1 MSAGGGFR
9 GIFPSV
15 NLLAANCR
23 NSSAVNS
30 LLGVYNRSGL
40 IPSRTAE
47 GADVT
52 LCPEAPAVCA
62 AEALLAPD
70 WEVPVAALGI
80 AETGSGA
87 VLEEFAAAELPGR
100 GAVLEEFA
108 AAELPGSRA
117 VLEEFAVE
125 ELPGS
130 RAVLEEFAA
139 AELPEPESPEVPQPP
154 VAPGALSDEGAA
166 DGAEELPEPTGLGT
180 LGEDVTPSVGGLEAA
195 AELPTAAAFPGG
207 TLGLALKEKLAA
219 PLLLLTGKP
228 AIMKWIRTVRMGTPV
243 ILQRCCTSILLNK
256 T

>member
-15 NLLAANCR
+15 NLLAENCR

-80 AETGSGA
+80 AETGSG
-87 VLEEFAAAELPGR
+87 
-100 GAVLEEFA
+100 
-108 AAELPGSRA
+108 
-117 VLEEFAVE
+117 
-125 ELPGS
+125 
-130 RAVLEEFAA
+130 AVLEEFAA

-219 PLLLLTGKP
+219 PLLLITGKP

-243 ILQRCCTSILLNK
+243 ILQRCCTSILLKK

>member
-47 GADVT
+47 GAGVT

-87 VLEEFAAAELPGR
+87 VLEEFAAA
-100 GAVLEEFA
+100 
-108 AAELPGSRA
+108 
-117 VLEEFAVE
+117 

>member
-1 MSAGGGFR
+1 MGGGLR

-15 NLLAANCR
+15 NLLASNCS

-30 LLGVYNRSGL
+30 LLGVYNLSDA
-40 IPSRTAE
+40 IPFGTAE

-70 WEVPVAALGI
+70 WEVPVAALGV

-87 VLEEFAAAELPGR
+87 VLEEFAAAELPK
-100 GAVLEEFA
+100 
-108 AAELPGSRA
+108 
-117 VLEEFAVE
+117 
-125 ELPGS
+125 
-130 RAVLEEFAA
+130 
-139 AELPEPESPEVPQPP
+139 PESPEVPQPLVVP
-154 VAPGALSDEGAA
+154 DVLNEKEAA

-180 LGEDVTPSVGGLEAA
+180 LGEDVTPKVGGLEAA

-219 PLLLLTGKP
+219 PLLLLTGKLGNP
-228 AIMKWIRTVRMGTPV
+228 KLEA
-243 ILQRCCTSILLNK
+243 CCPPNPREGNG
-256 T
+256 

>member
-117 VLEEFAVE
+117 VH
-125 ELPGS
+125 
-130 RAVLEEFAA
+130 EEFAA

>member
-47 GADVT
+47 GAGVT

-108 AAELPGSRA
+108 AA
-117 VLEEFAVE
+117 

>member
-47 GADVT
+47 GAGVT

-108 AAELPGSRA
+108 AA
-117 VLEEFAVE
+117 

-243 ILQRCCTSILLNK
+243 ILQRCCTSILLKK

>member
-117 VLEEFAVE
+117 VH
-125 ELPGS
+125 
-130 RAVLEEFAA
+130 EEFAA

-243 ILQRCCTSILLNK
+243 ILQRCCTSILLKK

>member
-47 GADVT
+47 GAGVT

-87 VLEEFAAAELPGR
+87 VLEEFAAAELPGS
-100 GAVLEEFA
+100 G
-108 AAELPGSRA
+108 
-117 VLEEFAVE
+117 
-125 ELPGS
+125 
-130 RAVLEEFAA
+130 AVLEEFAA

>member
-47 GADVT
+47 GAGVT

-80 AETGSGA
+80 AETGSG
-87 VLEEFAAAELPGR
+87 
-100 GAVLEEFA
+100 
-108 AAELPGSRA
+108 
-117 VLEEFAVE
+117 
-125 ELPGS
+125 
-130 RAVLEEFAA
+130 AVLEEFAA

-243 ILQRCCTSILLNK
+243 ILQR
-256 T
+256 

>member
-80 AETGSGA
+80 AETGSG
-87 VLEEFAAAELPGR
+87 
-100 GAVLEEFA
+100 
-108 AAELPGSRA
+108 
-117 VLEEFAVE
+117 
-125 ELPGS
+125 
-130 RAVLEEFAA
+130 AVLEEFAA

-243 ILQRCCTSILLNK
+243 ILQRCCTSILLKK

>member
-1 MSAGGGFR
+1 MGGGLR

-15 NLLAANCR
+15 NLLASNCS

-30 LLGVYNRSGL
+30 LLGVYNLSDA
-40 IPSRTAE
+40 IPFGTAE

-70 WEVPVAALGI
+70 WEVPVAALGV

-87 VLEEFAAAELPGR
+87 VLEEFAAAELPK
-100 GAVLEEFA
+100 
-108 AAELPGSRA
+108 
-117 VLEEFAVE
+117 
-125 ELPGS
+125 
-130 RAVLEEFAA
+130 
-139 AELPEPESPEVPQPP
+139 PESPEVPQPLVVP
-154 VAPGALSDEGAA
+154 DVLNEKEAA

-180 LGEDVTPSVGGLEAA
+180 LGEDVTPKVGGLEAA

-219 PLLLLTGKP
+219 LLLLLTGKLGNP
-228 AIMKWIRTVRMGTPV
+228 KLEA
-243 ILQRCCTSILLNK
+243 CCPPNPREGNG
-256 T
+256 

>member
-47 GADVT
+47 GAGVT

-80 AETGSGA
+80 AAAELPGRGA

-117 VLEEFAVE
+117 VH
-125 ELPGS
+125 
-130 RAVLEEFAA
+130 EEFAA

>member
-87 VLEEFAAAELPGR
+87 VLEEFAAAELPGSGAVLEEFAAAELPGR

-117 VLEEFAVE
+117 VH
-125 ELPGS
+125 
-130 RAVLEEFAA
+130 EEFAA

-243 ILQRCCTSILLNK
+243 ILQRCCTSILLKK

>member
-1 MSAGGGFR
+1 MGGGLR

-15 NLLAANCR
+15 NLLASNCS

-30 LLGVYNRSGL
+30 LLGVYNLSDA
-40 IPSRTAE
+40 IPFGTAE

-70 WEVPVAALGI
+70 WEVPVAALGV

-87 VLEEFAAAELPGR
+87 VLEEFAAAELPK
-100 GAVLEEFA
+100 
-108 AAELPGSRA
+108 
-117 VLEEFAVE
+117 
-125 ELPGS
+125 
-130 RAVLEEFAA
+130 
-139 AELPEPESPEVPQPP
+139 PESPEVPHPLVVP
-154 VAPGALSDEGAA
+154 DVLNEKEAA

-180 LGEDVTPSVGGLEAA
+180 LGEDVTPKVGGLEAA

-219 PLLLLTGKP
+219 LLLLLTGKLGNP
-228 AIMKWIRTVRMGTPV
+228 KLEA
-243 ILQRCCTSILLNK
+243 CCPPNPREGNG
-256 T
+256 

>member
-1 MSAGGGFR
+1 MGGGLR

-15 NLLAANCR
+15 NLLASNCS

-30 LLGVYNRSGL
+30 LLGVYNLSDA
-40 IPSRTAE
+40 IPFGTAE

-117 VLEEFAVE
+117 VH
-125 ELPGS
+125 
-130 RAVLEEFAA
+130 EEFAA

>member
-47 GADVT
+47 GAGVT

-87 VLEEFAAAELPGR
+87 VLEEFAAAELPGSGAVLEEFAAAELPGR

-117 VLEEFAVE
+117 VH
-125 ELPGS
+125 
-130 RAVLEEFAA
+130 EEFAA

>member
-108 AAELPGSRA
+108 AA
-117 VLEEFAVE
+117 

-243 ILQRCCTSILLNK
+243 ILQRCCTSILLKK

>member
-117 VLEEFAVE
+117 VH
-125 ELPGS
+125 
-130 RAVLEEFAA
+130 EEFAA

-228 AIMKWIRTVRMGTPV
+228 AIMK
-243 ILQRCCTSILLNK
+243 
-256 T
+256 

>member
-47 GADVT
+47 GAGVT

-117 VLEEFAVE
+117 VH
-125 ELPGS
+125 
-130 RAVLEEFAA
+130 EEFAA

>member
-47 GADVT
+47 GAGVT

-117 VLEEFAVE
+117 VH
-125 ELPGS
+125 
-130 RAVLEEFAA
+130 EEFAA

-243 ILQRCCTSILLNK
+243 ILQRCCTSILLKK

>member
-47 GADVT
+47 GAGVT

-87 VLEEFAAAELPGR
+87 VLEEFAAAELPG
-100 GAVLEEFA
+100 
-108 AAELPGSRA
+108 SRA
-117 VLEEFAVE
+117 VH
-125 ELPGS
+125 
-130 RAVLEEFAA
+130 EEFAA

>member
-100 GAVLEEFA
+100 G
-108 AAELPGSRA
+108 
-117 VLEEFAVE
+117 
-125 ELPGS
+125 
-130 RAVLEEFAA
+130 AVLEEFAA

-243 ILQRCCTSILLNK
+243 ILQRCCTSILLKK

>member
-1 MSAGGGFR
+1 MSAGSGFR

-47 GADVT
+47 GAGVT

-87 VLEEFAAAELPGR
+87 VLEEFAAAELPGSGAVLEEFAAAELPGR

-117 VLEEFAVE
+117 VH
-125 ELPGS
+125 
-130 RAVLEEFAA
+130 EEFAA

-207 TLGLALKEKLAA
+207 TLRLALKEKLAA

>member
-80 AETGSGA
+80 AETGSG
-87 VLEEFAAAELPGR
+87 
-100 GAVLEEFA
+100 
-108 AAELPGSRA
+108 
-117 VLEEFAVE
+117 
-125 ELPGS
+125 
-130 RAVLEEFAA
+130 AVLEEFAA

>member
-108 AAELPGSRA
+108 AA
-117 VLEEFAVE
+117 

>member
-47 GADVT
+47 GAGVT

-87 VLEEFAAAELPGR
+87 VLEEFAAAELP
-100 GAVLEEFA
+100 
-108 AAELPGSRA
+108 
-117 VLEEFAVE
+117 
-125 ELPGS
+125 
-130 RAVLEEFAA
+130 
-139 AELPEPESPEVPQPP
+139 EPESPEVPQPP
-154 VAPGALSDEGAA
+154 VAPGALSDEVAA

-243 ILQRCCTSILLNK
+243 ILQRCCTSILLKK

>member
-47 GADVT
+47 GAGVT

-87 VLEEFAAAELPGR
+87 VLEEFAAA
-100 GAVLEEFA
+100 
-108 AAELPGSRA
+108 
-117 VLEEFAVE
+117 

-243 ILQRCCTSILLNK
+243 ILQRCCTSILLKK

>member
-87 VLEEFAAAELPGR
+87 VLEEFAAAELPG
-100 GAVLEEFA
+100 
-108 AAELPGSRA
+108 SRA
-117 VLEEFAVE
+117 VH
-125 ELPGS
+125 
-130 RAVLEEFAA
+130 EEFAA

>member
-87 VLEEFAAAELPGR
+87 VLEEFAAA
-100 GAVLEEFA
+100 
-108 AAELPGSRA
+108 
-117 VLEEFAVE
+117 

>member
-47 GADVT
+47 GAGVT

-80 AETGSGA
+80 AETGSG
-87 VLEEFAAAELPGR
+87 
-100 GAVLEEFA
+100 
-108 AAELPGSRA
+108 
-117 VLEEFAVE
+117 
-125 ELPGS
+125 
-130 RAVLEEFAA
+130 AVLEEFAA